1 MISYWPSYSP
11 DLGPVT
17 GLIRNH
23 LINNIIVLN
32 VSQSSSEDP
41 DQIVQICRQIRVFA
55 LPQYPEGT
63 ILYGGS
69 FDNCMSQPLLRA
81 NKMCDDTWLT
91 NVCYGL

>member
-32 VSQSSSEDP
+32 VSQSRSEDP
-41 DQIVQICRQIRVFA
+41 DQIVQIV

-69 FDNCMSQPLLRA
+69 FDNCMSQPLFRA